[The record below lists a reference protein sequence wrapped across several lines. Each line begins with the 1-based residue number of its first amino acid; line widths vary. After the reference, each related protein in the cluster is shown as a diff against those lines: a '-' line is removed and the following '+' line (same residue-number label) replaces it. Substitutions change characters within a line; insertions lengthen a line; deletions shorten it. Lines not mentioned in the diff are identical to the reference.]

1 MFTPALDCFSFYDQI
16 HTTGMDIKQTPD
28 AIAVATIGK
37 DMVFRDFAQGCFRMR
52 GIGIGQTII
61 NLLIPEVASRITKD
75 LEEVDNS
82 FDLQL
87 KDATVK
93 QNVPLAHLFGP
104 TPSGIAP
111 LSTLKQEIEVGADV
125 LLWKSPTET
134 ISATVVKVHCLCSK
148 HPDGTINW
156 ELCVPA
162 WLMINSMNSE
172 TLQDMQLSSQEV
184 YNALRKSGL
193 KVLRD
198 EISHAQD
205 MVEGSPLRV
214 RRFTALPDD

>member
-1 MFTPALDCFSFYDQI
+1 
-16 HTTGMDIKQTPD
+16 MDIKQTPD

-93 QNVPLAHLFGP
+93 QNVPLAEARGTFG
-104 TPSGIAP
+104 A
-111 LSTLKQEIEVGADV
+111 GAQ
-125 LLWKSPTET
+125 
-134 ISATVVKVHCLCSK
+134 
-148 HPDGTINW
+148 N
-156 ELCVPA
+156 
-162 WLMINSMNSE
+162 
-172 TLQDMQLSSQEV
+172 
-184 YNALRKSGL
+184 
-193 KVLRD
+193 
-198 EISHAQD
+198 
-205 MVEGSPLRV
+205 
-214 RRFTALPDD
+214 